1 MNGGPEEVQSQ
12 ERHGII
18 IKRRDIGEGNIV
30 MPRHATA
37 KIEDVD
43 LKIQEPPS
51 AEEMER
57 REEVASL
64 LLSLMDR
71 PVTEEEREFWREFEA
86 DLKRDRPQF
95 R

>member
-1 MNGGPEEVQSQ
+1 
-12 ERHGII
+12 
-18 IKRRDIGEGNIV
+18 

-37 KIEDVD
+37 KIEDVE

-71 PVTEEEREFWREFEA
+71 PVTEEEKEFWREFEA

>member
-1 MNGGPEEVQSQ
+1 MP
-12 ERHGII
+12 
-18 IKRRDIGEGNIV
+18 KRAT
-30 MPRHATA
+30 PR
-37 KIEDVD
+37 IEDAA
-43 LKIQEPPS
+43 LRMKEPPS

-71 PVTEEEREFWREFEA
+71 PTSQEEKEFWREFQA
-86 DLKRDRPQF
+86 DLDRDRPKF

>member
-1 MNGGPEEVQSQ
+1 
-12 ERHGII
+12 
-18 IKRRDIGEGNIV
+18 

-37 KIEDVD
+37 RIEDVE
-43 LKIQEPPS
+43 LKTQEPPS
-51 AEEMER
+51 AEEMDR

-64 LLSLMDR
+64 LLSLLDR
-71 PVTEEEREFWREFEA
+71 PATEEEREFWREFEA